1 MKNAQSELPVFQE
14 LCNDIK
20 RGLGAGNGSRT
31 HDLLITN
38 QLLWP
43 LSYPGFARRD
53 KLEQR

>member
-43 LSYPGFARRD
+43 LSYPGICADLR
-53 KLEQR
+53 